1 MAVARKVGEPIPIP
15 EEIDVLEEDGK
26 TIHILML
33 QVHVDVSEIKEIPE
47 AMEAAHLQM
56 VRALKHR
63 ATELEE
69 KWLK

>member
-56 VRALKHR
+56 VRALKQG